1 MKKSNVLALS
11 VATAVLST
19 VSFSAAAY
27 TKVAVHNNTEFTMV
41 GEINYAGCRT
51 DRYQIAPGAALR
63 QTSNRGG
70 CLVTRITGAA
80 SG

>member
-1 MKKSNVLALS
+1 
-11 VATAVLST
+11 
-19 VSFSAAAY
+19 
-27 TKVAVHNNTEFTMV
+27 MV